1 MIKPG
6 DLIHYFSKIFGITL
20 WQVLSVSKHDVIII
34 AFDGNNQETTI
45 TTYSKCGYSTL
56 IERWNE
62 QMQIENTN
70 DW

>member
-6 DLIHYFSKIFGITL
+6 DLIHYSSKIFGITL

-34 AFDGNNQETTI
+34 AFAGNNAKTTI
-45 TTYSKCGYSTL
+45 TAYSKWEYNTL
-56 IERWNE
+56 VERWNE